1 VIADHGILFG
11 RAAGAKSILLKPGGK
26 WMTHQSLSRR
36 RVLEGMAAL
45 GTLPLA
51 RSAFAADEGAAI
63 IEAAKGIGKTD
74 LSAIMWS
81 NYFVPMKPPIEEF
94 QKATGIGITKIKD
107 LSTPSIPQAAMAE
120 ALTRSPD
127 FDIIHLGSEM
137 IPSLVSAGFLEPLD
151 EYMHQT
157 GYHMNAVGDYGKL
170 PTYDG
175 KTYGIITDGNIF
187 VHQMRKDLIEDPTNK
202 KRYEDKFGKPIS
214 WPKNWDEEYQLM
226 KFFHDPSKGIYG
238 SGNLRARGFG
248 YVWFLMYLY
257 SFGGFPFDADMKPT
271 VNTDA
276 GKKAME
282 VYLRTKDVSFPDAPS
297 WGTSQMIPHIAAGDV
312 FSCQYWGGL
321 IKLQENP
328 KKSKTVGKWEY
339 GLVPGGEKG
348 GQPLFRAAGMP
359 VVCLVVNRNSPRKN
373 AAALMA
379 CYLGTEKS
387 SLEMVTNRVD
397 TFHDAWTRPEMTA
410 PSVAEAY
417 TPAGIKA
424 IKQNLEVASPNIY
437 LTGNQEFV
445 DVLDKNLGQAF
456 VGELKAA
463 DALKGID
470 EAFGKV
476 VKRIGT
482 AKLKADYKSYEA
494 IMPTASKPA

>member
-1 VIADHGILFG
+1 MI
-11 RAAGAKSILLKPGGK
+11 R
-26 WMTHQSLSRR
+26 QSLSRR
-36 RVLEGMAAL
+36 RVLQGMAAL

-51 RSAFAADEGAAI
+51 RSAFAAEEGAAI
-63 IEAAKGIGKTD
+63 AAAAKGIGKTE

-107 LSTPSIPQAAMAE
+107 LSTPTIPQAAMAE

-151 EYMHQT
+151 EYMHKSN
-157 GYHMNAVGDYGKL
+157 YKPNAVGDYGKL
-170 PTYDG
+170 ATYNG

-187 VHQMRKDLIEDPTNK
+187 VYQIRKDLIENADNK

-214 WPKNWDEEYQLM
+214 WPQNWDDEFRLM
-226 KFFHDPSKGIYG
+226 KFFHNPDKGIVG

-257 SFGGFPFDADMKPT
+257 SFGGFPFDPEMKPT
-271 VNTDA
+271 VNTEA

-282 VYLRTKDVSFPDAPS
+282 VYLRDKEVAFPDSPS
-297 WGTSQMIPHIAAGDV
+297 WGTSQMIPHITAGDV

-328 KKSKTVGKWEY
+328 AKSKTSGKWAY
-339 GLVPGGEKG
+339 GLVPGGEAG
-348 GQPLFRAAGMP
+348 GKPLFRAAGMP
-359 VVCLVVNRNSPRKN
+359 VVVLVVNKNSPRKE
-373 AAALMA
+373 AAAYMA
-379 CYLGTEKS
+379 CWLGTEKA
-387 SLEMVTNRVD
+387 SLTMVTDRVN
-397 TFHDAWTRPEMTA
+397 TFHDAWTREEMNDPA
-410 PSVAEAY
+410 VANAY

-424 IKQNLEVASPNIY
+424 IKQNLEVASPNIF

-445 DVLDKNLGQAF
+445 DVLDKNLGQAY
-456 VGELKAA
+456 VGQLKA
-463 DALKGID
+463 DEALKQID
-470 EAFGKV
+470 EDFGKV

-482 AKLKADYKSYEA
+482 GKLKSDYKSYAA